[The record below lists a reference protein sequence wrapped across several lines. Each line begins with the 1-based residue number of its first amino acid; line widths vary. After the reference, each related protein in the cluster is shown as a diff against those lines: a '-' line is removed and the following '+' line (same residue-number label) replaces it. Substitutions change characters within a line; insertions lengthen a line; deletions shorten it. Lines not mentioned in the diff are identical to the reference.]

1 MFDPN
6 GAPGRFVDKVP
17 LLKRHVEY
25 LTQRKGERVAMFE
38 IRKHLLAYVRAIP
51 GASSYRVGL
60 ARVESVAA
68 VHQILDEIASRS

>member
-1 MFDPN
+1 
-6 GAPGRFVDKVP
+6 
-17 LLKRHVEY
+17 
-25 LTQRKGERVAMFE
+25 MFE